1 MKKYFYFRTVADQ
14 DDDDAAADS
23 LMVPV
28 ENLVGIEPHN
38 SSNGTAANNL
48 RLYFKSLNNDYT
60 PTTTDFIIR
69 DIVNISITA
78 GKSKQVIEALGN
90 AMAGGIHTDGIITVA
105 DDVTTTY
112 LTSSAGAD
120 ETVSAVTLDS
130 GITACGDITIGA
142 AWS

>member
-14 DDDDAAADS
+14 DNDDAAADS

-48 RLYFKSLNNDYT
+48 RLYFKSLNNDYS

-69 DIVNISITA
+69 DIVNINITA
-78 GKSKQVIEALGN
+78 GKSKQVIEAIGN
-90 AMAGGIHTDGIITVA
+90 AIAGGVHTDGIIVVA
-105 DDVTTTY
+105 DDVTTTHE
-112 LTSSAGAD
+112 TSSAGAD
-120 ETVSAVTLDS
+120 ETVVGKVLDS
-130 GITACGDITIGA
+130 GITSCGDITIGA